1 MRKLYSLGLTLISR
15 KKNLL
20 ISGALLCS
28 ILSLKAQQFF
38 NDNIVAGVNGGHW
51 QGFKSNGPT
60 GLWGFQQ
67 NETIF
72 IGVGGNVYNR
82 GFSSNAMGIFNGQVN
97 KEDIF
102 LYNQNSPAADFL
114 VLKSSGNTGIGT
126 NNPIGKLH
134 VFQPLNDHA
143 YSVLE
148 RSNNA
153 YHVFQV
159 FNPAGIITAASPKW
173 LMGMRQ
179 SSSDFEIQ
187 SFDGSNSTGR
197 FSIKSDGN
205 VGIGTTTPWYKLTV
219 AGPSH
224 TFYLN
229 PHPNGIDLGSTGN
242 FAPHYQTDFSV
253 YQGVTGSGVLRFK
266 IDQNG
271 NVGIGTSDPGSFKL
285 AVEGKLGARKVVVTQ
300 TVPWPDYVFQPT
312 YQLPSLKEV
321 EAFIKANKHLPGV
334 PSAKEVEEKGLDVGE
349 NQALLL
355 KKIEELTLYLIEVN
369 KKVEELKL
377 ENSELKKNTKKKN
390 SLVCK

>member
-1 MRKLYSLGLTLISR
+1 MRKLYSPVLTLILR
-15 KKNLL
+15 RKNLL
-20 ISGALLCS
+20 ISGVLLCS
-28 ILSLKAQQFF
+28 MLSLKAQQFV
-38 NDNIVAGVNGGHW
+38 NDNIVAGVNAGHW

-60 GLWGFQQ
+60 GVWGFQQ

-72 IGVGGNVYNR
+72 IGVGGNIYNR
-82 GFSSNAMGIFNGQVN
+82 GFSTNAMGIFNGLVN

-126 NNPIGKLH
+126 SNPIGKLH

-153 YHVFQV
+153 YQVFQV
-159 FNPAGIITAASPKW
+159 FNPAGTITAASPKW

-187 SFDGSNSTGR
+187 SFDGSYSTGR

-253 YQGVTGSGVLRFK
+253 YQGVTGSGALRFR

-271 NVGIGTSDPGSFKL
+271 NVGIGTASPTSKL
-285 AVEGKLGARKVVVTQ
+285 TVAGDIHSRKVKVT
-300 TVPWPDYVFQPT
+300 VNAGADFVFDDDYDLTKLEDLQQ
-312 YQLPSLKEV
+312 YIQQH
-321 EAFIKANKHLPGV
+321 KHLPDI
-334 PSAKEVEEKGLDVGE
+334 PSAKEMEAKGIELGE
-349 NQALLL
+349 MNIKLLQ
-355 KKIEELTLYLIEVN
+355 KIEELTLYMIELKQGN
-369 KKVEELKL
+369 EQLKKENNEFKQRIEKL
-377 ENSELKKNTKKKN
+377 ENKN
-390 SLVCK
+390 